1 MCQNG
6 AHETY
11 MFSPVRF
18 QEELPSPVGRSR
30 SEIPCARPEPKQPV
44 AGQGGASARAGSNNR
59 GSNYLV
65 AGTKR

>member
-11 MFSPVRF
+11 MFLPVQF
-18 QEELPSPVGRSR
+18 QQELPSPVGRSG

-44 AGQGGASARAGSNNR
+44 AYKTVNADGFANI
-59 GSNYLV
+59 
-65 AGTKR
+65 